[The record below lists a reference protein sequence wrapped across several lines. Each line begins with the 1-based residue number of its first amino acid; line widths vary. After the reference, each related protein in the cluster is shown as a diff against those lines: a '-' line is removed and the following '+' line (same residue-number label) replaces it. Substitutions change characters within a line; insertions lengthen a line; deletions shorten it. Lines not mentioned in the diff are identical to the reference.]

1 MQNIQSKL
9 RNIGIAV
16 LVVIIAADAFGYG
29 VPVVEAVKDTVVA
42 DATLEAQTEEQTE
55 AETETENI
63 VQNVIAEIESDEVHL
78 VMGSNKP
85 ETPSEEVETEV
96 EVKKPVI
103 SYTEADYNNLLKIV
117 EAEATGCDV
126 IGKILVANVIINRV
140 KDRRFANNITSVIYA
155 GGGEQFTP
163 IKDGRFFSVTVTQS
177 TIEAVDRALLGEDYS
192 QGALYFAATW
202 AVTPDSWHSTHLK
215 RLFEYGGHVFFNYY

>member
-1 MQNIQSKL
+1 MQNIQLKL

-29 VPVVEAVKDTVVA
+29 VPVVEVVKDTVVA

-55 AETETENI
+55 AETENI

-155 GGGEQFTP
+155 GRGEQFTP

>member
-16 LVVIIAADAFGYG
+16 LVVIIAADALGYG
-29 VPVVEAVKDTVVA
+29 VPMVEAVKDTVVA
-42 DATLEAQTEEQTE
+42 DATLEGQTEEQTE
-55 AETETENI
+55 TQTENI

-85 ETPSEEVETEV
+85 ETPSEEVETES

-155 GGGEQFTP
+155 GRGEQFTP

>member
-16 LVVIIAADAFGYG
+16 LVVIIAADALEYG
-29 VPVVEAVKDTVVA
+29 APVVEAVKDTVVA
-42 DATLEAQTEEQTE
+42 DATLEGQTEEQTE
-55 AETETENI
+55 TETQTENI

-78 VMGSNKP
+78 VMGSNNP
-85 ETPSEEVETEV
+85 EKSTEEVETET
-96 EVKKPVI
+96 EAPKPVI
-103 SYTEADYNNLLKIV
+103 SYTTDDYNNLLRIV
-117 EAEATGCDV
+117 EAEATGCDM

-140 KDRRFANNITSVIYA
+140 KDRRFPNNITSVIYA
-155 GGGEQFTP
+155 GRGEQFTP
-163 IKDGRFFSVTVTQS
+163 IKDGRFYSVTVTQS
-177 TIEAVDRALLGEDYS
+177 TIDAVDRALLGEDYS

>member
-16 LVVIIAADAFGYG
+16 LVVIIAADALGYG

-42 DATLEAQTEEQTE
+42 DATLEGQTEEQTE
-55 AETETENI
+55 AETQTENI

-78 VMGSNKP
+78 VMGSNNQEK
-85 ETPSEEVETEV
+85 PSETEVETEAP
-96 EVKKPVI
+96 KPVI

-117 EAEATGCDV
+117 EAEATGCDM

-140 KDRRFANNITSVIYA
+140 KDRRFADNITSVIYA
-155 GGGEQFTP
+155 GRGEQFTP
-163 IKDGRFFSVTVTQS
+163 IKDGRFYSVTVTQS

>member
-155 GGGEQFTP
+155 GRGEQFTP

>member
-16 LVVIIAADAFGYG
+16 LVVIIAADALGYG
-29 VPVVEAVKDTVVA
+29 KPVVEAVKDTVVA
-42 DATLEAQTEEQTE
+42 DATLEGQTEEQTE
-55 AETETENI
+55 AETQTENI

-85 ETPSEEVETEV
+85 EMPSETETET
-96 EVKKPVI
+96 EAPKPVI

-117 EAEATGCDV
+117 EAEATGCDI

-140 KDRRFANNITSVIYA
+140 KDRRFADNITSVIYA
-155 GGGEQFTP
+155 GRGEQFTP
-163 IKDGRFFSVTVTQS
+163 IKDGRFNSVTVTKS

-202 AVTPDSWHSTHLK
+202 AVTPDSWHTTHLK

>member
-16 LVVIIAADAFGYG
+16 LVVIIAADALGYG

-42 DATLEAQTEEQTE
+42 DATLEGQTEEQTE
-55 AETETENI
+55 AETQTENI

-78 VMGSNKP
+78 VMGSNNQEK
-85 ETPSEEVETEV
+85 PSETEVETEAP
-96 EVKKPVI
+96 KPVI

-117 EAEATGCDV
+117 EAEATGCDM

-140 KDRRFANNITSVIYA
+140 KDRRFADNITSVIYA
-155 GGGEQFTP
+155 GRGEQFTP
-163 IKDGRFFSVTVTQS
+163 IKDGRFYSVTVTKS